1 MRLRNYLFFCVLLLV
16 AACNRQPQLSPLA
29 ADAVILAY
37 GDSLTH
43 GNGAA
48 EEQSYPA
55 VLEQLLGH
63 KVINAG
69 VPGEISAEGLRR
81 LPRVLEETQPQLV
94 ILIHGG
100 NDFLR
105 RLDRERTRKNLQAM
119 IDLCRQAGSD
129 VVLVG
134 VPEPGLFLSPPAFY
148 EELAE
153 SNRLPYLE
161 KTLSDIFSDRDLKS
175 DTIHPNAAGYR
186 KLATAVAE
194 LIHKAT
200 N

>member
-1 MRLRNYLFFCVLLLV
+1 MSPLLLLLLV
-16 AACNRQPQLSPLA
+16 AACDRQPQLRPLA
-29 ADAVILAY
+29 ADAVILAF

-43 GNGAA
+43 GNGAT

-55 VLEQLLGH
+55 VLQRLLGRR
-63 KVINAG
+63 VINAG

-81 LPRVLEETQPQLV
+81 LPRVLEETQPQLI

-105 RLDRERTRKNLQAM
+105 RLDRERTRQNLQAM

-134 VPEPGLFLSPPAFY
+134 VPQPGLFLSPPAFY

-153 SNRLPYLE
+153 TNRLPYLE
-161 KTLSDIFSDRDLKS
+161 ETLSDILADRDLKS

-186 KLATAVAE
+186 KLAAALAE
-194 LIHKAT
+194 LIRDT
-200 N
+200 TD